1 MRRRLIA
8 ALRERGGL
16 DEQVLNAM
24 AQLPRHYFLDKA
36 FEEHAYDDKAFP
48 IGQEQT
54 ISQPYTVAYQTT
66 LLQVQ
71 KRSKVLEVGTG
82 SGYQAAV
89 LALLGARVYTVE
101 RQEALYLRAR
111 DLLERLQVG
120 NIRCFLRDGYKGLQ
134 EYAPFDRIM
143 VTAGATQVPDAL
155 LQQLAING
163 RLVIPVGETVQR
175 MYRIT
180 RLSEA
185 DYHEEAFDNFRFVPF
200 LEGIRKA

>member
-24 AQLPRHYFLDKA
+24 AQLPRHYFLDQA